1 MRISTNMLQQRVLA
15 NLQRNFA
22 DFSAAQNQVSTGKRF
37 ERLSEDPLSGVQVMS
52 ADRGLRG
59 IDQYRR
65 NSAAARTRT
74 DAEEAALGQV
84 SDLLTRAK
92 ELTLQE
98 GSANSTADTRAAA
111 KAEVDRMIDQVVQL
125 GNTQVGNE
133 FIFAGDMVHTSP
145 FDAAGTYL
153 GDDGVRQAE
162 VGQGYMI
169 TTNHTGREMLVNSGV
184 LSSLQAL
191 STQLGSGTPSTIAP
205 IAFNIDSAFTN
216 VQTLTSTNGARVRQ
230 IESAMQNSDALE
242 TNLSLRRSDLSEVN
256 IEAATTKFVGL
267 QNTLQAALLS
277 ASRVLNTSLTDYL
290 R

>member
-15 NLQRNFA
+15 NLQRNFS
-22 DFSAAQNQVSTGKRF
+22 DFAAAQNQVSTGKRF
-37 ERLSEDPLSGVQVMS
+37 EKLSQDPLSGVQVMT

-74 DAEEAALGQV
+74 DAEEATLNQV
-84 SDLLTRAK
+84 TDLLTRAK

-111 KAEVDRMIDQVVQL
+111 KAEVDRMIEQVIQL

-133 FIFAGDMVHTSP
+133 FIFAGDMVKTSP
-145 FDAAGTYL
+145 FDPAGNYL

-191 STQLGSGTPSTIAP
+191 STQLNIGTPATIGP
-205 IAFNIDSAFTN
+205 LAFNIDSAFTN
-216 VQTLTSTNGARVRQ
+216 VQTLMSTNGARVRQ

-256 IEAATTKFVGL
+256 IEEATTRFVGL

>member
-1 MRISTNMLQQRVLA
+1 MT
-15 NLQRNFA
+15 
-22 DFSAAQNQVSTGKRF
+22 
-37 ERLSEDPLSGVQVMS
+37 

-65 NSAAARTRT
+65 NSTAARTRT
-74 DAEEAALGQV
+74 DAEEATLSQV
-84 SDLLTRAK
+84 TDLLTRAK

-98 GSANSTADTRAAA
+98 GSATGTADTRVAA
-111 KAEVDRMIDQVVQL
+111 KAEVDRIIEQVVQL

-145 FDAAGTYL
+145 FDAAGAYQ
-153 GDDGVRQAE
+153 GDDGVRKAE
-162 VGQGYMI
+162 VGQGYLI
-169 TTNHTGREMLVNSGV
+169 TTNHTGRELMVNSGV

-191 STQLGSGTPSTIAP
+191 STQLGAGTPATIGVL
-205 IAFNIDSAFTN
+205 AFNIDSAFTN
-216 VQTLTSTNGARVRQ
+216 VQTLMATNGARVRQ

-242 TNLSLRRSDLSEVN
+242 TNLSVRRADLSDVN
-256 IEAATTKFVGL
+256 IEAATTQFVGM

-277 ASRVLNTSLTDYL
+277 ASRVLNTTLTDYL

>member
-1 MRISTNMLQQRVLA
+1 MRISTNMLQQRILS
-15 NLQRNFA
+15 NLQQNFSNFA
-22 DFSAAQNQVSTGKRF
+22 AAQNQVATGKRF
-37 ERLSEDPLSGVQVMS
+37 ERLSEDPLSGVQVMT

-74 DAEEAALGQV
+74 DAEEATLAQV
-84 SDLLTRAK
+84 TDLLTRAK

-98 GSANSTADTRAAA
+98 GSATGTADTRAAA
-111 KAEVDRMIDQVVQL
+111 KAEVDRIIEQVVQL

-133 FIFAGDMVHTSP
+133 FIFAGDMVSTSP
-145 FDAAGTYL
+145 FDPSGAYL
-153 GDDGVRQAE
+153 GDDGVRKAE
-162 VGQGYMI
+162 VGQGYLI
-169 TTNHTGREMLVNSGV
+169 TTNHTGRELLVNSGV
-184 LSSLQAL
+184 LTSLQTL
-191 STQLGSGTPSTIAP
+191 STQLGSGTPATIGLLAT
-205 IAFNIDSAFTN
+205 NIDNAFTN
-216 VQTLTSTNGARVRQ
+216 VQTLMSTNGARVRQ

-256 IEAATTKFVGL
+256 IEAATTQFVGM

>member
-1 MRISTNMLQQRVLA
+1 MRISTNMLQQRILS
-15 NLQRNFA
+15 NLQQNFSSFA
-22 DFSAAQNQVSTGKRF
+22 AAQNQVSTGKRF
-37 ERLSEDPLSGVQVMS
+37 ERLSEDPLAGVQVMT

-65 NSAAARTRT
+65 NSSAARTRT
-74 DAEEAALGQV
+74 DAEEATLSQV
-84 SDLLTRAK
+84 TDLLTRAK

-98 GSANSTADTRAAA
+98 GSANGNADTRAAA
-111 KAEVDRMIDQVVQL
+111 KAEVDRIIEQVVQL

-133 FIFAGDMVHTSP
+133 YIFAGDMVNTSP
-145 FDAAGTYL
+145 FDASGAYL
-153 GDDGVRQAE
+153 GDDGVRKAE
-162 VGQGYMI
+162 VGQGYLI
-169 TTNHTGREMLVNSGV
+169 TTNHTGRELLVNSGV
-184 LSSLQAL
+184 LTTLQSL
-191 STQLGSGTPSTIAP
+191 STQLGSGTPATIGILAS
-205 IAFNIDSAFTN
+205 NIDNAFTN
-216 VQTLTSTNGARVRQ
+216 VQTLMSTNGARVRQ

-256 IEAATTKFVGL
+256 IEQATTQFVGL